1 MRRSVPIALA
11 TERISAPVCSQIAE
25 MALMELTRCAR
36 NALAASFESSA
47 DQTLAVRMRSRGTQR
62 A

>member
-1 MRRSVPIALA
+1 M
-11 TERISAPVCSQIAE
+11 SAPVASHSADS
-25 MALMELTRCAR
+25 AFTELTRCASM
-36 NALAASFESSA
+36 AFAASFESSL